1 MNNSTFFF
9 TVFPSGEEKTFV
21 TISGL
26 RPMIIFKKGLPL
38 QNRLKQLKN
47 INKKI
52 GFVPTMGA
60 LHNGHLALIEQSKSP
75 DTTTVCSIFVNP
87 TQFND
92 KKDFEK
98 YPVTIENDI
107 YLLEKASTDILFIPA
122 VDEIYPDGLATN
134 FSYDLGYL
142 ETMLEGF
149 YRPGHFQ
156 GVCRVMHKLLNIVQP
171 DDLFMGQK
179 DYQQCMVIKR
189 LIELYKIPTQLH
201 LVPTRREESGLAM
214 SSRNVRLSDEA
225 KQKASA
231 IFKALG
237 FIKNNIS
244 SLSIAQLKEKATA
257 IILDAG
263 FEKIDYIEICDA
275 DSLMPLNKFQQTKM
289 VALAAAFIEGVRLI
303 DNMLLN

>member
-1 MNNSTFFF
+1 
-9 TVFPSGEEKTFV
+9 
-21 TISGL
+21 
-26 RPMIIFKKGLPL
+26 MIIFKKGLPL

-179 DYQQCMVIKR
+179 DYQQCMVIKK
-189 LIELYKIPTQLH
+189 LIESYNLKAYLNVVPTQ
-201 LVPTRREESGLAM
+201 RENSGLAM
-214 SSRNVRLSDEA
+214 SSRNLLLSDAA
-225 KQKASA
+225 KQKATT
-231 IFKALG
+231 IYNALN
-237 FIKNNIS
+237 FIKDNLSNI
-244 SLSIAQLKEKATA
+244 
-257 IILDAG
+257 
-263 FEKIDYIEICDA
+263 
-275 DSLMPLNKFQQTKM
+275 PLP
-289 VALAAAFIEGVRLI
+289 RL
-303 DNMLLN
+303 

>member
-1 MNNSTFFF
+1 
-9 TVFPSGEEKTFV
+9 
-21 TISGL
+21 
-26 RPMIIFKKGLPL
+26 MIIFKKGLPL

>member
-1 MNNSTFFF
+1 
-9 TVFPSGEEKTFV
+9 
-21 TISGL
+21 
-26 RPMIIFKKGLPL
+26 MIIFKKGLPL

-107 YLLEKASTDILFIPA
+107 YLLEKVNTDILFIPA

-244 SLSIAQLKEKATA
+244 SLSIDQLKEKATA
-257 IILDAG
+257 IILYAG

>member
-1 MNNSTFFF
+1 
-9 TVFPSGEEKTFV
+9 
-21 TISGL
+21 
-26 RPMIIFKKGLPL
+26 
-38 QNRLKQLKN
+38 
-47 INKKI
+47 
-52 GFVPTMGA
+52 MGA
-60 LHNGHLALIEQSKSP
+60 LHNGHLALIEQSKSL

>member
-1 MNNSTFFF
+1 
-9 TVFPSGEEKTFV
+9 
-21 TISGL
+21 
-26 RPMIIFKKGLPL
+26 
-38 QNRLKQLKN
+38 
-47 INKKI
+47 
-52 GFVPTMGA
+52 MGA
-60 LHNGHLALIEQSKSP
+60 LHNGHLALIQQSKSP

-231 IFKALG
+231 IFKALS

>member
-1 MNNSTFFF
+1 
-9 TVFPSGEEKTFV
+9 
-21 TISGL
+21 
-26 RPMIIFKKGLPL
+26 MIIFKKGLPL

-107 YLLEKASTDILFIPA
+107 YLLEKANTDILFIPA

-231 IFKALG
+231 IFKALS

>member
-1 MNNSTFFF
+1 MT
-9 TVFPSGEEKTFV
+9 
-21 TISGL
+21 
-26 RPMIIFKKGLPL
+26 IFKKGLPL

-60 LHNGHLALIEQSKSP
+60 LHNGHLALIEQSKSL

-156 GVCRVMHKLLNIVQP
+156 GVCRVMHKLLNIFQH
-171 DDLFMGQK
+171 DDLFMGKK

>member
-1 MNNSTFFF
+1 
-9 TVFPSGEEKTFV
+9 
-21 TISGL
+21 
-26 RPMIIFKKGLPL
+26 MIIFKKGLPL

-107 YLLEKASTDILFIPA
+107 YLLEKANTDILFIPA
-122 VDEIYPDGLATN
+122 GDEIYPDGLATN

-231 IFKALG
+231 IFKALS

>member
-1 MNNSTFFF
+1 
-9 TVFPSGEEKTFV
+9 
-21 TISGL
+21 
-26 RPMIIFKKGLPL
+26 MIIFKKGLPL

-60 LHNGHLALIEQSKSP
+60 LHNGHLALIEQSKSL

-189 LIELYKIPTQLH
+189 LIELYKISTQLH

>member
-1 MNNSTFFF
+1 
-9 TVFPSGEEKTFV
+9 
-21 TISGL
+21 
-26 RPMIIFKKGLPL
+26 MIIFKKGLPL

-107 YLLEKASTDILFIPA
+107 YLLEKANTDILFIPA

-244 SLSIAQLKEKATA
+244 SLSIDQLKEKATA

>member
-1 MNNSTFFF
+1 
-9 TVFPSGEEKTFV
+9 
-21 TISGL
+21 
-26 RPMIIFKKGLPL
+26 MIIFKKGLPL

-107 YLLEKASTDILFIPA
+107 YLLEKANTDILFIPA

-156 GVCRVMHKLLNIVQP
+156 GVCRVMHKLLNIVQS

-244 SLSIAQLKEKATA
+244 SLSIDQLKEKATA

>member
-1 MNNSTFFF
+1 
-9 TVFPSGEEKTFV
+9 
-21 TISGL
+21 
-26 RPMIIFKKGLPL
+26 MIIFKKGLPL

-107 YLLEKASTDILFIPA
+107 YLLEKVNTDILFIPA

-134 FSYDLGYL
+134 FSYDLSYL

-244 SLSIAQLKEKATA
+244 SLSIDQLKEKATA
-257 IILDAG
+257 IILYAG

>member
-1 MNNSTFFF
+1 
-9 TVFPSGEEKTFV
+9 
-21 TISGL
+21 
-26 RPMIIFKKGLPL
+26 MIIYKKTLPL
-38 QNRLKQLKN
+38 QNKLQQLKN
-47 INKKI
+47 NNKKI

-75 DTTTVCSIFVNP
+75 DTTTVCSIFINP

-92 KKDFEK
+92 KKDFER
-98 YPVTIENDI
+98 YPVTLENDI
-107 YLLEKASTDILFIPA
+107 YLLEKANTDILFLPA
-122 VDEIYPDGLATN
+122 VDEIYPDGLEKN

-142 ETMLEGF
+142 ETILEGF

-179 DYQQCMVIKR
+179 DYQQCMVVKR
-189 LIELYKIPTQLH
+189 LIELCNLQTQLH
-201 LVPTRREESGLAM
+201 LVPTQREESGLAM
-214 SSRNVRLSDEA
+214 SSRNMRLSHEA

-231 IFKALG
+231 IFKALT
-237 FIKNNIS
+237 FIKNNIYS
-244 SLSIAQLKEKATA
+244 QPFEQLKEKGST
-257 IILDAG
+257 IILHEG

-275 DSLMPLNKFQQTKM
+275 ETLTPLKKIQQTKM
-289 VALAAAFIEGVRLI
+289 VVLVAAFIEGVRLI

>member
-1 MNNSTFFF
+1 
-9 TVFPSGEEKTFV
+9 
-21 TISGL
+21 
-26 RPMIIFKKGLPL
+26 MIIFKKGLPL

-107 YLLEKASTDILFIPA
+107 YLLEKANTDILFIPA

-189 LIELYKIPTQLH
+189 LIELYKISTQLH

>member
-1 MNNSTFFF
+1 
-9 TVFPSGEEKTFV
+9 
-21 TISGL
+21 
-26 RPMIIFKKGLPL
+26 MIIFKKGLPL

-107 YLLEKASTDILFIPA
+107 YLLEKVNTDILFIPA

-244 SLSIAQLKEKATA
+244 SLSIDQLKEKATA

>member
-1 MNNSTFFF
+1 
-9 TVFPSGEEKTFV
+9 
-21 TISGL
+21 
-26 RPMIIFKKGLPL
+26 MIIFKKGLPL

-107 YLLEKASTDILFIPA
+107 YLLEKANTDILFIPA

>member
-1 MNNSTFFF
+1 
-9 TVFPSGEEKTFV
+9 
-21 TISGL
+21 
-26 RPMIIFKKGLPL
+26 MIIFKKGLPL

-107 YLLEKASTDILFIPA
+107 YLLEKANTDILFIPA

-189 LIELYKIPTQLH
+189 LIELYKISTQLH

-244 SLSIAQLKEKATA
+244 SLSIDQLKEKATA